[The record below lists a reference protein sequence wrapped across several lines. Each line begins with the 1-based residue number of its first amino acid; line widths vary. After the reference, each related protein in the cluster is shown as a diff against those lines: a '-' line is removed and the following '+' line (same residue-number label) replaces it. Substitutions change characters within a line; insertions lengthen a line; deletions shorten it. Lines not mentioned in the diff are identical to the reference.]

1 MSLYECVF
9 IARQDVS
16 ATQVDGLV
24 ETFQNVITESGGTI
38 GKTENWGL
46 RTIAY
51 KIKKNR
57 KGHYVLMNI
66 DAHTDA
72 VLEMER
78 QMRINEDVLRY
89 LTLRVDEHETEPSA
103 IMRNKGS
110 EDRPRG
116 RGRFDRDASSERP
129 ASSDATAVPA
139 DAALVADAAPAPAA
153 EATAEGDQA

>member
-16 ATQVDGLV
+16 ATQVDSLV

-66 DAHTDA
+66 DAHSDA

-116 RGRFDRDASSERP
+116 RGRFDRDTSSERP
-129 ASSDATAVPA
+129 ARSDAPAASAV
-139 DAALVADAAPAPAA
+139 AAPAPAA
-153 EATAEGDQA
+153 EAPAEGDKT

>member
-66 DAHTDA
+66 DAHSDA

-78 QMRINEDVLRY
+78 QMRINEDILRY
-89 LTLRVDEHETEPSA
+89 LTLRVDEHEAEPSA

-116 RGRFDRDASSERP
+116 RGRFDRDSSSEPQAR
-129 ASSDATAVPA
+129 SDASAAPA
-139 DAALVADAAPAPAA
+139 DAAPVPAA
-153 EATAEGDQA
+153 ETTAEGDKA